1 MEPLTVDAVR
11 ADIAAQ
17 LYLEPDELSETANL
31 FQEGLDS
38 VGLIE
43 LLARWRERG
52 AEVSFT
58 DLAEAPTL
66 QAWWTVLARAKAGDE

>member
-1 MEPLTVDAVR
+1 MEPLTADVVR

-17 LYLEPDELSETANL
+17 LYLEPEELSETANL
-31 FQEGLDS
+31 FDEGMDS
-38 VGLIE
+38 VGLLE
-43 LLARWRERG
+43 LLARWREHG

-66 QAWWTVLARAKAGDE
+66 QAWWTMLERSEAGHE